1 MLSYSETEKGP
12 RLSLHVSVNTAKLSE
27 QDKNAVEFQIQAH
40 TEFDSSTE
48 FFLDPNA
55 IVLTVGSDVIHPIKI
70 RRGCTLQSRRFR
82 IHPYQFAIRVLA
94 TVDLRAFLFITPN
107 LNLLT
112 GLRFSYVL
120 APYREAI
127 NRSRYQYFDSP
138 RKSGI
143 SLDAALRLGIMPC
156 SACMRNES
164 TPTWRL
170 TLPPCSHSDIAYNV
184 ERVRHPISFCLFTLS
199 IAMSGLSP
207 ELH

>member
-1 MLSYSETEKGP
+1 MLWNFKF
-12 RLSLHVSVNTAKLSE
+12 RLILSLIPLPNSFLIRMPLFLPSVQTPY
-27 QDKNAVEFQIQAH
+27 IQSK
-40 TEFDSSTE
+40 FDE
-48 FFLDPNA
+48 
-55 IVLTVGSDVIHPIKI
+55 DVP
-70 RRGCTLQSRRFR
+70 LQSRRFR

-138 RKSGI
+138 RKCGI